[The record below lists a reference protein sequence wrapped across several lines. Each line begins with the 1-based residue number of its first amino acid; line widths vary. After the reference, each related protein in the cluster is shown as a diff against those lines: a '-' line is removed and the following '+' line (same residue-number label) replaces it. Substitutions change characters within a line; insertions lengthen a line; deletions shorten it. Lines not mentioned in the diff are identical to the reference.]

1 MTVTIDF
8 TEPGFSFGGLLHG
21 WLYLDA
27 LIRLQLGSVICGQH
41 SGLAF
46 LQVDEK
52 DRFQVML
59 LSFILEIKLN
69 RCSRLLV
76 FVQSLLGMCRIHIF
90 IDILGGGSQNLV
102 DLRHDIAVDGIDG
115 YEIKAGT

>member
-8 TEPGFSFGGLLHG
+8 TESGLSFGGLFHG

-27 LIRLQLGSVICGQH
+27 LIRLQLSSVICGQH
-41 SGLAF
+41 SGFAF
-46 LQVDEK
+46 LQIDKK
-52 DRFQVML
+52 DGFKIML
-59 LSFILEIKLN
+59 FSFILEIKFD
-69 RCSRLLV
+69 RCPRLLV

-90 IDILGGGSQNLV
+90 INVLGGGCQNLV
-102 DLRHDIAVDGIDG
+102 DLRHDIAVNGIDG